1 MTTRINDGNC
11 RWAGLLWALLGGVHR
26 GVLGGLAMIGWF
38 LLASSL
44 LRQPA
49 WTVLNLLSTLLDREL
64 VLRRGF
70 GWPSVVG
77 LALIVLLGGLAGG
90 AFGLL
95 TRPVQSRRRLLL
107 LGILAG
113 LAAFYA
119 TNSFLY
125 RRFGAVA
132 WIYASPRV
140 LLVAHLLFG
149 TVLGW
154 PGVEPATA
162 AREPQAGKT

>member
-1 MTTRINDGNC
+1 MTTGISEGNSA
-11 RWAGLLWALLGGVHR
+11 RAGVLWALVGGVHR
-26 GVLGGLAMIGWF
+26 GVLGGLAMMGWF

-44 LRQPA
+44 LRHPA
-49 WTVLNLLSTLLDREL
+49 WTVPNLLSTLLDREL

-77 LALIVLLGGLAGG
+77 LALVVLLGGLAGG

-95 TRPVQSRRRLLL
+95 TKPVQSRRRVLL
-107 LGILAG
+107 LGILVG
-113 LAAFYA
+113 LASYYV
-119 TNSFLY
+119 TNTFLY

-149 TVLGW
+149 AMLGW
-154 PGVEPATA
+154 PPVEPRTA
-162 AREPQAGKT
+162 ALGPPAGKT